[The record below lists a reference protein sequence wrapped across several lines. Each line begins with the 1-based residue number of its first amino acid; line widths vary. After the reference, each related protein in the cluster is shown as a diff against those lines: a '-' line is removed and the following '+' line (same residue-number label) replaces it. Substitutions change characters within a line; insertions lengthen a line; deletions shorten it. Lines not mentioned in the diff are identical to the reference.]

1 MAEIRS
7 LLAARHLRADAASHV
22 LAYEAGRLRRSG
34 RGLSFWFLP
43 LSTSIAEVPV
53 DDRDQSFL
61 FHARSADFQ
70 DVTVQGVLTYRVLDP
85 ARLAGR
91 VDFSI
96 DLHTGAH
103 LKQPLER
110 ISLTLAQLAERE
122 TWSYVAR
129 TPVRDVLAE
138 GQAKIRERIAD
149 ALTGHEALEAIGL
162 SVVSVSVLSVKP
174 KADLEKAL
182 EAPTR
187 ERIQQDADEAAFT
200 RRAQAVDKERAIQ
213 ENELANRIEL
223 ARREEVLIGQQGAN
237 ARRQATETAEA
248 GRIATD
254 AEAQRTRVLG
264 DAEADSLRAVEG
276 ARVDLE
282 KARMELYR
290 EVPPKVLL
298 GLAAQILAGKL
309 EHIDHLN
316 VTPEMIGPLLAD
328 LLSAGTRRLE
338 SGEEA

>member
-1 MAEIRS
+1 MAEIRG
-7 LLAARHLRADAASHV
+7 LGAVRHLRADAASHV
-22 LAYEAGRLRRSG
+22 LAYEGGRLRRDG

-85 ARLAGR
+85 ARLAAR

-96 DLHTGAH
+96 DLHTGLH

-110 ISLTLAQLAERE
+110 LSLTLAQLAERE
-122 TWSYVAR
+122 TGDYVSR
-129 TPVRDVLAE
+129 TPVREVLAE
-138 GQAKIRERIAD
+138 GQARIRERITA

-162 SVVSVSVLSVKP
+162 SIVSVSVLAVKP

-223 ARREEVLIGQQGAN
+223 AKREEELIGQQGAN

-254 AEAQRTRVLG
+254 AEASRTRVRG

-276 ARVDLE
+276 VRVDLE
-282 KARMELYR
+282 KARMDLYR
-290 EVPPKVLL
+290 DVPPNVLL
-298 GLAAQILAGKL
+298 ALAARVLAGKL
-309 EHIDHLN
+309 KRIDHLN
-316 VTPEMIGPLLAD
+316 ITPEVLGPMLAD
-328 LLSAGTRRLE
+328 LLSAGTQRLE
-338 SGEEA
+338 AGGGA

>member
-1 MAEIRS
+1 MAEITG
-7 LLAARHLRADAASHV
+7 LGAIRHLRADAASHV
-22 LAYEAGRLRRSG
+22 LAYEGGRLRRTG

-43 LSTSIAEVPV
+43 MSTSIAEVPV

-70 DVTVQGVLTYRVLDP
+70 DVTVQGVLTYRVVDP
-85 ARLAGR
+85 ARLAER

-96 DLHTGAH
+96 DTRTGDH

-110 ISLTLAQLAERE
+110 ISLLLAQLAERE
-122 TWSYVAR
+122 TWGYVAR
-129 TPVRDVLAE
+129 TPVREVLAE
-138 GQAKIRERIAD
+138 GQAKIRERIAG
-149 ALTGHEALEAIGL
+149 ALAGHEALEAIGL
-162 SVVSVSVLSVKP
+162 AIVSVSVLSVKP

-223 ARREEVLIGQQGAN
+223 AKREEELIGQQGTN
-237 ARRQATETAEA
+237 ARRQATESAEA

-254 AEAQRTRVLG
+254 AEAQRTRVRG
-264 DAEADSLRAVEG
+264 EAEGDSLRAVEG
-276 ARVDLE
+276 ARVELE

-290 EVPPKVLL
+290 DVPPQVLL

-309 EHIDHLN
+309 ERIDHLN
-316 VTPEMIGPLLAD
+316 IAPELIGPMLAD
-328 LLSAGTRRLE
+328 LLGAGTRRLE
-338 SGEEA
+338 SGQGA

>member
-1 MAEIRS
+1 MAEIS
-7 LLAARHLRADAASHV
+7 GVGVVRHLRSDAASHV
-22 LAYEAGRLRRSG
+22 LQYDGGRLRRSG

-43 LSTSIAEVPV
+43 LTTSLAEVPV

-85 ARLAGR
+85 ARLAER

-96 DLHTGAH
+96 DLRTGAH

-110 ISLTLAQLAERE
+110 LSHTLAQLAERE
-122 TWSYVAR
+122 TWGYVAR
-129 TPVRDVLAE
+129 TPVREVLAE
-138 GQAKIRERIAD
+138 GQARIRERIAA
-149 ALTGHEALEAIGL
+149 ALTGHEALDAIGL
-162 SVVSVSVLSVKP
+162 SIVSVSVLSVKP
-174 KADLEKAL
+174 KAELEKAL
-182 EAPTR
+182 ESPTR

-223 ARREEVLIGQQGAN
+223 AKREEELIGQQGTN
-237 ARRQATETAEA
+237 ARRQATESAEA

-254 AEAQRTRVLG
+254 AEAQRTRVRG
-264 DAEADSLRAVEG
+264 EAEGDSLRAVEG
-276 ARVDLE
+276 ARVGLE

-290 EVPPKVLL
+290 DVPPSVLF

-309 EHIDHLN
+309 ERIEHLN
-316 VTPEMIGPLLAD
+316 ITPETLGPMLAD
-328 LLSAGTRRLE
+328 LLAAGTRRLDAGRE
-338 SGEEA
+338 

>member
-7 LLAARHLRADAASHV
+7 LGAARHLRSDAASHV
-22 LAYEAGRLRRSG
+22 LLYEGGQLRRNG

-70 DVTVQGVLTYRVLDP
+70 DVTVQGVLTYRVVDP
-85 ARLAGR
+85 ARLTER

-96 DLHTGAH
+96 DLRTGAH
-103 LKQPLER
+103 LTQPLER
-110 ISLTLAQLAERE
+110 LALTLAQLAERE
-122 TWSYVAR
+122 TWGYVAR
-129 TPVRDVLAE
+129 TPVREVLAE
-138 GQAKIRERIAD
+138 GQARIRDRVAE
-149 ALTGHEALEAIGL
+149 ALTGHESLLAIGL
-162 SVVSVSVLSVKP
+162 AIVSVSVLSVKP
-174 KADLEKAL
+174 KAELEKAL

-223 ARREEVLIGQQGAN
+223 SKREEELIGQQGQN
-237 ARRQATETAEA
+237 ARRQATEKAEA

-254 AEAQRTRVLG
+254 ARAQRT
-264 DAEADSLRAVEG
+264 
-276 ARVDLE
+276 
-282 KARMELYR
+282 RMELYR
-290 EVPPKVLL
+290 SVPPPVLL

-309 EHIDHLN
+309 ERIDHLN
-316 VTPEMIGPLLAD
+316 VTPELIGPMLLD
-328 LLSAGTRRLE
+328 LLGAGTRRLE
-338 SGEEA
+338 AAGGE